1 MQADVIEQNLEGVIP
16 SFVYGATLIELDFK
30 YTTEGEPIESE
41 ELYVVTPFGVWKVE

>member
-1 MQADVIEQNLEGVIP
+1 MQAEVINANLPKISVQ
-16 SFVYGATLIELDFK
+16 FLLGATLIELDFK